1 MASSFVQQFRAI
13 FRKNI
18 QVHIRSRALLKEIIN
33 LAIVI
38 AVIIVL
44 NKAGN

>member
-1 MASSFVQQFRAI
+1 MAASFMQQFRAI

-18 QVHIRSRALLKEIIN
+18 QVHLRSRALLKEIIN

-38 AVIIVL
+38 AVVIVL
-44 NKAGN
+44 SKAGN